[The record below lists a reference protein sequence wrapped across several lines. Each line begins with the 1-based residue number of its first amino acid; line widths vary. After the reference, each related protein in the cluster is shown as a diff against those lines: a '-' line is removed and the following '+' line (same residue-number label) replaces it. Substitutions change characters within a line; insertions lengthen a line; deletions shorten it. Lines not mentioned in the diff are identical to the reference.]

1 MGSTLQT
8 WIEIGLIAT
17 VFVVL
22 LTSSVIVPMNNRF
35 NQTYDIGLSG
45 NISEYQ
51 TLQGEMQEKVD
62 QGKATFLGSLGMSLS
77 TSWDLIKLTFTTVL
91 SFISGMWIPK
101 VVVEYLHL
109 PALLGIALQ
118 ILYFVA
124 IVAII
129 ASIVFRRDRT

>member
-62 QGKATFLGSLGMSLS
+62 QGKATFLGS
-77 TSWDLIKLTFTTVL
+77 
-91 SFISGMWIPK
+91 
-101 VVVEYLHL
+101 
-109 PALLGIALQ
+109 
-118 ILYFVA
+118 
-124 IVAII
+124 
-129 ASIVFRRDRT
+129 